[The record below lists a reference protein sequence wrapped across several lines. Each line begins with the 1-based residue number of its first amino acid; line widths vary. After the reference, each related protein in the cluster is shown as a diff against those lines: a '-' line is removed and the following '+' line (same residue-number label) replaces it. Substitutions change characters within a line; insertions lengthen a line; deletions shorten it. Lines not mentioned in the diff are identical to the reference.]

1 MEERFV
7 IGIDVGATK
16 TRIGLGDVNGR
27 IYVKQVHRT
36 ADIAH
41 DLVDFVVDEIKK
53 HFLSYVDKVVG
64 VGVASIGPLDL
75 RRGIILSPP
84 NAPLKNVEV
93 VAELRERLGKKV
105 LLVNDAV
112 AAAWAEKV
120 YGAGRGF
127 RNLVYITLST
137 GIGAGVIVDD
147 HLLLGKD
154 GNAHEVGH
162 IVVDY
167 MGTMRCGCGGYGHW
181 EAYCSGINIPKFVK
195 RLLEEKYRDQLKSS
209 LLRREWCKNNLTT
222 ELLFNYAK
230 QGDVLAVKIVEEEI
244 GRLNAAGIASVVN
257 CYDPEVVFLGGA
269 IALNNEE
276 LVVKPIAEYVE
287 MYITNRK
294 PKVMITDLGEDAS
307 LKGAIAIVA
316 KPPSSLIEYYK
327 HYLGSSKDFWV
338 EL

>member
-1 MEERFV
+1 MSEGFI

-16 TRIGLGDVNGR
+16 TRLGIGDANGR
-27 IYVKQVHRT
+27 IYVKRVYRT

-41 DLVDFVVDEIKK
+41 RFADFIVDEIKRN
-53 HFLSYVDKVVG
+53 FSNYLDKVVG

-75 RRGIILSPP
+75 KRGTIISPP
-84 NAPLKNVEV
+84 NASLRNVEV
-93 VAELRERLGKKV
+93 VAKLREGLGKEV

-112 AAAWAEKV
+112 AAAWAEKI
-120 YGAGRGF
+120 YGMGRGF

-167 MGTMRCGCGGYGHW
+167 RGTMRCGCGGRGHW
-181 EAYCSGINIPKFVK
+181 EAYCSGMNIPAFVK
-195 RLLEEKYRDQLKSS
+195 KLLEDKYRGQLENS
-209 LLRREWCKNNLTT
+209 LLRHEYHKNSLTA
-222 ELLFNYAK
+222 EVLFEHAK
-230 QGDVLAVKIVEEEI
+230 HGDALAVKIVEEEI
-244 GRLNAAGIASVVN
+244 GRLNAAGIASVIN

-276 LVVKPIAEYVE
+276 LVLRPMAKYIDMYV
-287 MYITNRK
+287 TNRM
-294 PKVMITDLGEDAS
+294 PKVTITDLGEDAS

-316 KPPSSLIEYYK
+316 KPPASL
-327 HYLGSSKDFWV
+327 LGYFG
-338 EL
+338 LP